1 MKGSSLFIK
10 NHLMIKDN
18 SLPCKIHGYK
28 DFKDIELCLSIKNYT
43 FAKRKAYRIPHSE
56 TRLSPKITDRYE

>member
-1 MKGSSLFIK
+1 
-10 NHLMIKDN
+10 MIKDN

-43 FAKRKAYRIPHSE
+43 FAKRKAYRNPHSE